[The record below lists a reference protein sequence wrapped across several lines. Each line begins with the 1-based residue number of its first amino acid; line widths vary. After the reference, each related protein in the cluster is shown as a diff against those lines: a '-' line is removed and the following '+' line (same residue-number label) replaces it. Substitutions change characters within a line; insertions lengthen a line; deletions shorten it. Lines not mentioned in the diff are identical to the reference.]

1 VLGMTI
7 SPCSQRP
14 ANCCIIIIIIA
25 FIANFPRLRNYCIT
39 TSATLREN
47 VPVLLHFPI

>member
-14 ANCCIIIIIIA
+14 ANCCA
-25 FIANFPRLRNYCIT
+25 
-39 TSATLREN
+39 
-47 VPVLLHFPI
+47 VLLWWWRWWLWLW